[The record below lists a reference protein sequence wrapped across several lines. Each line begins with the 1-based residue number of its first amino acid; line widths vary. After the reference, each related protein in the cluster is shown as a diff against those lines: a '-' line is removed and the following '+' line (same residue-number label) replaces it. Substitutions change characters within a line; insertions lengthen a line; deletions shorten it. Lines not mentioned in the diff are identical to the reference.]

1 MLRFFSRYLAE
12 LLAERH
18 KLGPFI
24 PVIPHSVRLLNQEI
38 LRVSTLLENASLL
51 NQSGLEHGSPL
62 TTGGLYSNGAATDMN
77 GWTSAFQSESSPAYS
92 WLGGSQGSSSGLI
105 VKKTMKVEI
114 PVDKYP
120 TYNFVGRILGP
131 RGNSLKRVEA
141 NTDCRVLIRG
151 RGSIKDP
158 ARVNIQI
165 SAS

>member
-1 MLRFFSRYLAE
+1 
-12 LLAERH
+12 
-18 KLGPFI
+18 
-24 PVIPHSVRLLNQEI
+24 
-38 LRVSTLLENASLL
+38 LENASLL

-120 TYNFVGRILGP
+120 TVSMLFL
-131 RGNSLKRVEA
+131 
-141 NTDCRVLIRG
+141 
-151 RGSIKDP
+151 
-158 ARVNIQI
+158 
-165 SAS
+165 